1 MQTKTA
7 NGEGRNPRHPG
18 TGTEKM
24 PQKNA
29 LNDKGNGAIPFTKM
43 CGHGNDFIVM
53 SDVKGALKRGWRQE
67 ARLWC
72 RRRTGIGADGLLVLE
87 AGGRGDFRLRIFNA
101 DGSEAEMCGNGAR
114 CAAAYAVENG
124 LAGQNM
130 TFETL
135 AGMIE
140 GEVSGRDVTIRLTD
154 VTESRKGLSVD
165 LGKEAVLQAHFVN
178 SGVPHA
184 VLFMDTLQQIPEFRV
199 PLKDVAGEFV
209 RKIGR
214 MVRFHPVFGAA
225 GTNVDF
231 VEAAGPGHIVVRT
244 YERGVEDETLACGT
258 GAVASAIAASESVN
272 GGSPPVRV
280 DMAGGTLRVNF
291 DRRGSRFESVRLA
304 GPVQKVYYGFITV

>member
-1 MQTKTA
+1 MT
-7 NGEGRNPRHPG
+7 
-18 TGTEKM
+18 
-24 PQKNA
+24 QKNA

-43 CGHGNDFIVM
+43 CGHGNDFIVI

-154 VTESRKGLSVD
+154 VNESRKGLSVD

-184 VLFMDTLQQIPEFRV
+184 VLFMETLQQIPEFRV

-214 MVRFHPVFGAA
+214 MVRFHPVFGTA

-258 GAVASAIAASESVN
+258 GAVASAVAASESVN
-272 GGSPPVRV
+272 GGSPPIRV
-280 DMAGGTLRVNF
+280 DMPGGTLRVNF